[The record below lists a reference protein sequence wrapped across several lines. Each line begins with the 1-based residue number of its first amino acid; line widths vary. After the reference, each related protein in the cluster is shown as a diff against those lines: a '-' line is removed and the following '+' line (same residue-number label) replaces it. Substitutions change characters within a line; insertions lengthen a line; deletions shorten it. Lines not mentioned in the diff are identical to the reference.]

1 MHTQGC
7 ICQLR
12 KLAKP
17 VVHIVVPHLSY
28 QTSRRLNA
36 NKSANECLFCSKY
49 VTKSGSFHY
58 LELRLARSHLID
70 KTLIIG
76 PSWVGDMVMAQA
88 LFKAIKIRYPQTTIE
103 VLAPEWSRSLT
114 ARMPEISDSI
124 PMSLKHGEF
133 GLAQRMMLAKKLKSK
148 NYQRCYV
155 LPNSWKS
162 ALIPFLANIPK
173 RIGWRG
179 EWRYGLLNEVRVL
192 DKQQYPLMVERY
204 VALAAD
210 KQQAMSLRP
219 ALVADTDN
227 AQKALVTYAL
237 NLDKPVLVLCPG
249 AEFGPSKRWPEE
261 AYAAFANHY
270 IAKGWQ
276 VWIFGSA
283 KDTQVAKQIQTQTQ
297 HQAIDLTGRTSLG
310 DAIDLMS
317 LAKLVAT
324 NDSGLMHIAAALK
337 IPLVAIY
344 GSTSPGFTP
353 PLSDSVR
360 IVKENIGCSPCFKRT
375 CPLMHHQCMKQ
386 LSVDT
391 VLQAAHSLVST

>member
-1 MHTQGC
+1 M
-7 ICQLR
+7 
-12 KLAKP
+12 
-17 VVHIVVPHLSY
+17 
-28 QTSRRLNA
+28 
-36 NKSANECLFCSKY
+36 
-49 VTKSGSFHY
+49 
-58 LELRLARSHLID
+58 ID

-88 LFKAIKIRYPQTTIE
+88 LFKAIKVRYPQTTID

-114 ARMPEISDSI
+114 ARMPEISASI

-133 GLAQRMMLAKKLKSK
+133 GLSERIKLASKLTMQ

-162 ALIPFLANIPK
+162 ALIPFLAKIPK

-179 EWRYGLLNEVRVL
+179 EWRYGLLNDVRVL
-192 DKQQYPLMVERY
+192 DKQQFPLMVERY

-210 KQQAMSLRP
+210 KQQAQALRP
-219 ALVADTDN
+219 ALIADADN
-227 AQKALVTYAL
+227 AQKALATYAL
-237 NLDKPVLVLCPG
+237 NLDKPILVLCPG

-261 AYAAFANHY
+261 SYAAFANHY
-270 IAKGWQ
+270 IAQGWQ

-283 KDTQVAKQIQTQTQ
+283 KDTTVAKQIQDQTRN
-297 HQAIDLTGRTSLG
+297 QAIDLTGRTSLG

-324 NDSGLMHIAAALK
+324 NDSGLMHIAAALN

-353 PLSDSVR
+353 PLSDRVR
-360 IVKENIGCSPCFKRT
+360 IVKEAMGCSPCFKRT

-391 VLQAAHSLVST
+391 VLQAAHSLVSA